1 MKIPTIHELGIPHTI
16 TTKRKPYN
24 LCAFTQKTCKRIPM
38 MRKLGYP
45 VKLYSCE
52 SSDIEVDELIEVVS
66 LSDMKK
72 TFGDKDFSQQE
83 FEFENADDLHA
94 KFYENTTKSLLKHLK
109 KGDLIYCS
117 WGMGHKP
124 VIDELIKEVNPN
136 DYYIVEPG
144 IGYPRS
150 FADYR
155 VYESHARLNIDIGL
169 FENARN
175 ISEELNIPDLENH
188 FEIRHYTQPR
198 FEDAVIPVYF
208 DPDEFEVADTKSD
221 YYLFIGRIT
230 QSKGL
235 EEAVNLAEVMGKKL
249 LVCGQGD
256 FAENMGFDPPQH
268 VETLGGVGIDERKV
282 LLRDAELVICYTYF
296 PEPGCN
302 VHIEALASDTPII
315 TSNKGIFPETVPQGV
330 VGFRCQSFRQ
340 MVTAARHIHLI
351 PRGVCRKWALNN
363 FSCDRVSLIYHYYH
377 EHIQSLKE
385 KGYWHYN
392 KGDDISDLDWLV
404 RPYAAEQLESYMAK
418 VIDSNAT
425 KRLIE
430 DQVHSEFGDQIKAML
445 KKSKDPVETVES
457 LRGLLDEN
465 QPSSE

>member
-1 MKIPTIHELGIPHTI
+1 MILPTIHEVGIPHTEC
-16 TTKRKPYN
+16 TKRKPNN
-24 LCAFTQKTCKRIPM
+24 LCAFTQKTVKRIPM

-52 SSDIEVDELIEVVS
+52 GSDVEVDELIEVINR
-66 LSDMKK
+66 SDLKK
-72 TFGDKDFSQQE
+72 AFGDKDFSQVE
-83 FEFENADDLHA
+83 FEFDNADELHA
-94 KFYENTTKSLLKHLK
+94 KFYQNTSKALIKNLR
-109 KGDLIYCS
+109 KGDIIYCS

-124 VIDELIKEVNPN
+124 IIDEIIKEVNPD

-150 FADYR
+150 FAPYR

-169 FENARN
+169 LENARN
-175 ISEELNIPDLENH
+175 VAEELNMPDIENH
-188 FEIRHYTQPR
+188 FEIRHYTDPR
-198 FEDAVIPVYF
+198 FKDAVIPVYF
-208 DPDEFEVADTKSD
+208 DPEEFEVTDNKSD
-221 YYLFIGRIT
+221 YYLFIGRLT
-230 QSKGL
+230 KSKGL
-235 EEAVNLAEVMGKKL
+235 EEAVNLADVMGKKL

-256 FAENMGFDPPQH
+256 FKENMGFDPPPH
-268 VETLGGVGIDERKV
+268 VEILGGVGIEERKV

-315 TSNKGIFPETVPQGV
+315 TSNRGIFPETVPQGV
-330 VGFRCQSFRQ
+330 IGFRCQSFRQ
-340 MVTAARHIHLI
+340 MVLAARHIHLI
-351 PRGVCRKWALNN
+351 PRGVCRKWAMNN

-377 EHIQSLKE
+377 EHIRSLSE
-385 KGYWHYN
+385 KGYWYYS

-418 VIDSNAT
+418 VIESNST

-430 DQVHSEFGDQIKAML
+430 TQVSNEVGDKIKGMIA
-445 KKSKDPVETVES
+445 KSDDPVQVIES
-457 LRGLLDEN
+457 LQTLLN
-465 QPSSE
+465 